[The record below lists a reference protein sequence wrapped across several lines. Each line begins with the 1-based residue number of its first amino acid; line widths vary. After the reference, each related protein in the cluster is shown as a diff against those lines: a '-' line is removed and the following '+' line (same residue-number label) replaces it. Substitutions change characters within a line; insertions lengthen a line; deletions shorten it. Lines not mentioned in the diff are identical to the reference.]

1 MTNVP
6 EKCQVLVIGGG
17 PAGSYSASALAREG
31 IDVVLLEAEKFPRY
45 HIGES
50 MLPSMRHFLKFIDA
64 YDKWDAHGFNVKNGG
79 AFRLNWSRPETY
91 TDFISA
97 GGPGGYAWN
106 VIRSEADELLFKHAA
121 ECGVK
126 TFDDTKVASIE
137 FAPSEDVNPLGRP
150 VSATWTRKD
159 GTSGTLAMDYIV
171 DASGRNGL
179 ISTKYLKNRT
189 FNKGLRNVASWG
201 YWKGGGVHGV
211 GTHKEGAPYFEALKD
226 ASGWVWF
233 IPLHN
238 GTHSVGVVQ
247 NQEMATEK
255 KRKMAEP
262 SSKGF
267 YLESLEFVP
276 GIKEL
281 LSNAEL
287 ISEVKSAS
295 DWSYSASS
303 YAFPGVRIAGDAG
316 SFIDPFFSS
325 GVHLALSGGLSAATT
340 IAAAIRGD
348 CDETVAASW
357 HDKKTSESYTRF
369 LLVVSS
375 ALKQIRSQDEPVISD
390 FDEQSFERAFDL
402 FRPIIQGQADAD
414 AKGKLTQAEM
424 SKTVEFCFR
433 AFAHVSFEEKEALVQ
448 KLKSLG
454 HDADA
459 NDEANRK
466 ALDELEKHLTPE
478 EQTILKTLKGRRMV
492 RPEDS
497 LNIDNFTLDSI
508 DGLAP
513 RLEKGNLGL
522 SPAKK
527 AEVKY
532 TTHDALSFLNGE
544 ARAAKTLSN
553 GHSQSNG
560 NHMCKDHDQTNGH
573 TETNGHIESN
583 GNAETN
589 GHTEANAQS
598 QTNGHTNGHAQT
610 NGNHLSNGHDEL
622 NGHNNVEVRTVKSCM
637 ADLIAAEKSSFQTP
651 VEEATR
657 HRLISSLHQ
666 SAEDLETPFDT
677 VVRLVDAG
685 RQTAMVCIGG
695 DLGIFKSLVESK
707 RPLSSE
713 ELAKATMADPLLVS
727 RIMRYMVASRLVGE
741 TGPNQYVASKKTYV
755 FADPRIEHPIRFF
768 HAFSNPAF
776 HALPEFLKETGY
788 QNEPKGSAFQKAL
801 STDLEPYPW
810 LKQHP
815 DVLKNFQAAMRLTR
829 DANGVDMMPLDESVS
844 SGHDGAMFVDIG
856 GNTGHQAAEVLS
868 KYPELAGRVIVQDR
882 GEVIKCAPDIK
893 GIQWMEHDFFQ
904 TQPVKGAKYYY
915 LRAIL
920 HNWDDKNT
928 VQILSN
934 IVPAMSAGSLVAIDE
949 VVVPEENAHVWPAGL
964 DLQMYSLFSTTERT
978 ASQWDAILDKAGLRA
993 VAVKKYAP
1001 VMQSSVIFAAA
1012 K

>member
-6 EKCQVLVIGGG
+6 ENCKVLVVGGG
-17 PAGSYSASALAREG
+17 PAGSYAASALAREG

-64 YDKWDAHGFNVKNGG
+64 YEKWDAHGFNVKNGG

-126 TFDDTKVASIE
+126 TFDETKVASIE
-137 FAPSEDVNPLGRP
+137 FAPPSGDGHPLGRP

-159 GTSGTLAMDYIV
+159 GTSGTLFMDYIV

-179 ISTKYLKNRT
+179 ISTRYLKNRS
-189 FNKGLRNVASWG
+189 FNKGLKNVASWG
-201 YWKGGGVHGV
+201 YWRGGGVHGV

-287 ISEVKSAS
+287 VSEVKSAS

-348 CDETVAASW
+348 CDENVAASW
-357 HDKKTSESYTRF
+357 HDKKASESYTRF

-390 FDEQSFERAFDL
+390 FDEDSFERAFDL

-433 AFAHVSFEEKEALVQ
+433 AFAHVSFEEKEALVK

-454 HDADA
+454 HDGDA
-459 NDEANRK
+459 NDEKNRK

-478 EQTILKTLKGRRMV
+478 EQAILKTLKGRRMV

-497 LNIDNFTLDSI
+497 LNIDNFTVDAI

-522 SPAKK
+522 SAAKK
-527 AEVKY
+527 AEIKY
-532 TTHDALSFLNGE
+532 TTHDPLSFLNGE
-544 ARAAKTLSN
+544 ARAAKKTLCKD
-553 GHSQSNG
+553 HAETNG
-560 NHMCKDHDQTNGH
+560 NHTTNGYSQI
-573 TETNGHIESN
+573 NGHIE
-583 GNAETN
+583 TN
-589 GHTEANAQS
+589 GDIPTNGQP
-598 QTNGHTNGHAQT
+598 QNNGHTNGHAHT
-610 NGNHLSNGHDEL
+610 NGNHSTNGHSEA
-622 NGHNNVEVRTVKSCM
+622 NGHSNVEERSVKSCM
-637 ADLIAAEKSSFQTP
+637 ADLMAAEKSSSQTP
-651 VEEATR
+651 FDEATR

-677 VVRLVDAG
+677 VVRYVDA
-685 RQTAMVCIGG
+685 
-695 DLGIFKSLVESK
+695 
-707 RPLSSE
+707 
-713 ELAKATMADPLLVS
+713 VS
-727 RIMRYMVASRLVGE
+727 RRNNSRCKCVSFHQVMYTNEALQLGS
-741 TGPNQYVASKKTYV
+741 TNRDGLYRGGP
-755 FADPRIEHPIRFF
+755 
-768 HAFSNPAF
+768 
-776 HALPEFLKETGY
+776 
-788 QNEPKGSAFQKAL
+788 
-801 STDLEPYPW
+801 W
-810 LKQHP
+810 
-815 DVLKNFQAAMRLTR
+815 
-829 DANGVDMMPLDESVS
+829 
-844 SGHDGAMFVDIG
+844 
-856 GNTGHQAAEVLS
+856 
-868 KYPELAGRVIVQDR
+868 
-882 GEVIKCAPDIK
+882 
-893 GIQWMEHDFFQ
+893 
-904 TQPVKGAKYYY
+904 
-915 LRAIL
+915 
-920 HNWDDKNT
+920 
-928 VQILSN
+928 
-934 IVPAMSAGSLVAIDE
+934 
-949 VVVPEENAHVWPAGL
+949 
-964 DLQMYSLFSTTERT
+964 DLQVPCGEQATVV
-978 ASQWDAILDKAGLRA
+978 SQRAGQG
-993 VAVKKYAP
+993 Y
-1001 VMQSSVIFAAA
+1001 
-1012 K
+1012 

>member
-1 MTNVP
+1 
-6 EKCQVLVIGGG
+6 
-17 PAGSYSASALAREG
+17 
-31 IDVVLLEAEKFPRY
+31 
-45 HIGES
+45 
-50 MLPSMRHFLKFIDA
+50 
-64 YDKWDAHGFNVKNGG
+64 
-79 AFRLNWSRPETY
+79 
-91 TDFISA
+91 
-97 GGPGGYAWN
+97 
-106 VIRSEADELLFKHAA
+106 
-121 ECGVK
+121 
-126 TFDDTKVASIE
+126 
-137 FAPSEDVNPLGRP
+137 
-150 VSATWTRKD
+150 
-159 GTSGTLAMDYIV
+159 
-171 DASGRNGL
+171 
-179 ISTKYLKNRT
+179 
-189 FNKGLRNVASWG
+189 
-201 YWKGGGVHGV
+201 
-211 GTHKEGAPYFEALKD
+211 
-226 ASGWVWF
+226 
-233 IPLHN
+233 
-238 GTHSVGVVQ
+238 
-247 NQEMATEK
+247 
-255 KRKMAEP
+255 
-262 SSKGF
+262 
-267 YLESLEFVP
+267 
-276 GIKEL
+276 
-281 LSNAEL
+281 
-287 ISEVKSAS
+287 
-295 DWSYSASS
+295 
-303 YAFPGVRIAGDAG
+303 
-316 SFIDPFFSS
+316 
-325 GVHLALSGGLSAATT
+325 
-340 IAAAIRGD
+340 
-348 CDETVAASW
+348 
-357 HDKKTSESYTRF
+357 
-369 LLVVSS
+369 
-375 ALKQIRSQDEPVISD
+375 
-390 FDEQSFERAFDL
+390 
-402 FRPIIQGQADAD
+402 
-414 AKGKLTQAEM
+414 
-424 SKTVEFCFR
+424 
-433 AFAHVSFEEKEALVQ
+433 
-448 KLKSLG
+448 
-454 HDADA
+454 
-459 NDEANRK
+459 
-466 ALDELEKHLTPE
+466 
-478 EQTILKTLKGRRMV
+478 MV

-527 AEVKY
+527 AEVKF

-544 ARAAKTLSN
+544 ARAAKKTLSD
-553 GHSQSNG
+553 GQSQTNG

-583 GNAETN
+583 GNAATN
-589 GHTEANAQS
+589 GHTEANGQS
-598 QTNGHTNGHAQT
+598 HANGHTNG
-610 NGNHLSNGHDEL
+610 NHMTNGHDEV

-677 VVRLVDAG
+677 VVRLVDAVSENKNNSRPGYG

-741 TGPNQYVASKKTYV
+741 TGPDQYVASKKTYV

-815 DVLKNFQAAMRLTR
+815 EVLKNFQAAMRLTR

-868 KYPELAGRVIVQDR
+868 KYPELAGRVVVQDR

-934 IVPAMSAGSLVAIDE
+934 IVPAMSADSLVAIDE

-978 ASQWDAILDKAGLRA
+978 ASQWDTILDKAGLRA

>member
-1 MTNVP
+1 MMNVP
-6 EKCQVLVIGGG
+6 EKCKVLVVGGG
-17 PAGSYSASALAREG
+17 PAGSYAASALAREG

-64 YDKWDAHGFNVKNGG
+64 YDKWDAHGFNIKKGG

-91 TDFISA
+91 TDFIAA

-126 TFDDTKVASIE
+126 TFDETKVASIE
-137 FAPSEDVNPLGRP
+137 FSSPDPSVNNAHPFGRP

-159 GTSGTLAMDYIV
+159 GTSGTISMDYIV

-179 ISTKYLKNRT
+179 ISTKYLKNRSY
-189 FNKGLRNVASWG
+189 NKGLKNVASWG
-201 YWKGGGVHGV
+201 YWRGGGVHGV

-281 LSNAEL
+281 LANAEL

-348 CDETVAASW
+348 CDENVAASW

-390 FDEQSFERAFDL
+390 FDEDSFERAFDL

-414 AKGKLTQAEM
+414 AKGKLSQAEI

-433 AFAHVSFEEKEALVQ
+433 AFAHVSFEQKEALVQ

-454 HDADA
+454 HDGDA
-459 NDEANRK
+459 YDENNRK
-466 ALDELEKHLTPE
+466 ALEEIEKQLTPE

-513 RLEKGNLGL
+513 RLEKGKLGL
-522 SPAKK
+522 SAAKK
-527 AEVKY
+527 AELKF
-532 TTHDALSFLNGE
+532 TAHDPLSFLNGE
-544 ARAAKTLSN
+544 ARAAQKTSPN
-553 GHSQSNG
+553 GLL
-560 NHMCKDHDQTNGH
+560 
-573 TETNGHIESN
+573 ETNGHP
-583 GNAETN
+583 
-589 GHTEANAQS
+589 
-598 QTNGHTNGHAQT
+598 QTNGDHLANGH
-610 NGNHLSNGHDEL
+610 GLVNGHSNAEASSA
-622 NGHNNVEVRTVKSCM
+622 KSCM
-637 ADLIAAEKSSFQTP
+637 ADLIAAENNSSQPSFD
-651 VEEATR
+651 EATR
-657 HRLISSLHQ
+657 HRLISSLQQ
-666 SAEDLETPFDT
+666 SAEELETPCDT
-677 VVRLVDAG
+677 VLRYVNA
-685 RQTAMVCIGG
+685 
-695 DLGIFKSLVESK
+695 
-707 RPLSSE
+707 
-713 ELAKATMADPLLVS
+713 VS
-727 RIMRYMVASRLVGE
+727 
-741 TGPNQYVASKKTYV
+741 Q
-755 FADPRIEHPIRFF
+755 
-768 HAFSNPAF
+768 
-776 HALPEFLKETGY
+776 
-788 QNEPKGSAFQKAL
+788 
-801 STDLEPYPW
+801 
-810 LKQHP
+810 
-815 DVLKNFQAAMRLTR
+815 
-829 DANGVDMMPLDESVS
+829 
-844 SGHDGAMFVDIG
+844 
-856 GNTGHQAAEVLS
+856 
-868 KYPELAGRVIVQDR
+868 
-882 GEVIKCAPDIK
+882 IK
-893 GIQWMEHDFFQ
+893 
-904 TQPVKGAKYYY
+904 
-915 LRAIL
+915 
-920 HNWDDKNT
+920 
-928 VQILSN
+928 
-934 IVPAMSAGSLVAIDE
+934 
-949 VVVPEENAHVWPAGL
+949 
-964 DLQMYSLFSTTERT
+964 
-978 ASQWDAILDKAGLRA
+978 
-993 VAVKKYAP
+993 
-1001 VMQSSVIFAAA
+1001 
-1012 K
+1012 

>member
-1 MTNVP
+1 MMNVP
-6 EKCQVLVIGGG
+6 EKCKVLVVGGG
-17 PAGSYSASALAREG
+17 PAGSYAASALAREG

-64 YDKWDAHGFNVKNGG
+64 YDKWDAHGFNIKKGG

-91 TDFISA
+91 TDFIAA

-126 TFDDTKVASIE
+126 TFDETKVASIE
-137 FAPSEDVNPLGRP
+137 FSSPDLSSGGTHPFGRP

-159 GTSGTLAMDYIV
+159 GTSGTISMDYIV

-179 ISTKYLKNRT
+179 ISTKYLKNRSY
-189 FNKGLRNVASWG
+189 NKGLKNVASWG
-201 YWKGGGVHGV
+201 YWRGGGVHGV

-281 LSNAEL
+281 LANAEL

-348 CDETVAASW
+348 CDENVAASW

-390 FDEQSFERAFDL
+390 FDEGSFERAFDL

-414 AKGKLTQAEM
+414 AKGKLTQAEI

-433 AFAHVSFEEKEALVQ
+433 AFAHVSFEQKEALVQ

-454 HDADA
+454 HDGDA
-459 NDEANRK
+459 YDENNRK
-466 ALDELEKHLTPE
+466 ALEEIEKQLTPE

-513 RLEKGNLGL
+513 RLEKGKLGL
-522 SPAKK
+522 SAAKK
-527 AEVKY
+527 AELKF
-532 TTHDALSFLNGE
+532 TAHDPLSFLNGE
-544 ARAAKTLSN
+544 AMAAQKTSP
-553 GHSQSNG
+553 NG
-560 NHMCKDHDQTNGH
+560 NLEINGH
-573 TETNGHIESN
+573 T
-583 GNAETN
+583 
-589 GHTEANAQS
+589 
-598 QTNGHTNGHAQT
+598 QT
-610 NGNHLSNGHDEL
+610 NGNHLANGHGEV
-622 NGHNNVEVRTVKSCM
+622 NGHSNAGASSAKSCM
-637 ADLIAAEKSSFQTP
+637 ADLIAAENDSSQPSFD
-651 VEEATR
+651 EATR
-657 HRLISSLHQ
+657 HRLISSLQQ
-666 SAEDLETPFDT
+666 SAEELETPYDT
-677 VVRLVDAG
+677 VLRYVNA
-685 RQTAMVCIGG
+685 
-695 DLGIFKSLVESK
+695 
-707 RPLSSE
+707 
-713 ELAKATMADPLLVS
+713 VS
-727 RIMRYMVASRLVGE
+727 
-741 TGPNQYVASKKTYV
+741 
-755 FADPRIEHPIRFF
+755 
-768 HAFSNPAF
+768 
-776 HALPEFLKETGY
+776 
-788 QNEPKGSAFQKAL
+788 
-801 STDLEPYPW
+801 
-810 LKQHP
+810 
-815 DVLKNFQAAMRLTR
+815 
-829 DANGVDMMPLDESVS
+829 
-844 SGHDGAMFVDIG
+844 
-856 GNTGHQAAEVLS
+856 
-868 KYPELAGRVIVQDR
+868 
-882 GEVIKCAPDIK
+882 
-893 GIQWMEHDFFQ
+893 
-904 TQPVKGAKYYY
+904 
-915 LRAIL
+915 
-920 HNWDDKNT
+920 
-928 VQILSN
+928 QIN
-934 IVPAMSAGSLVAIDE
+934 
-949 VVVPEENAHVWPAGL
+949 
-964 DLQMYSLFSTTERT
+964 
-978 ASQWDAILDKAGLRA
+978 
-993 VAVKKYAP
+993 
-1001 VMQSSVIFAAA
+1001 
-1012 K
+1012 